1 MDALHRKFTRRVRA
15 LMQQRRLSVNRLAD
29 FSGLGRGGLSEL
41 LAGKSSPT
49 LRTLGRIADALG
61 TSVRDLLPDEEPTRP
76 R

>member
-1 MDALHRKFTRRVRA
+1 MDALHRKLSKRIKA
-15 LMQQRRLSVNRLAD
+15 LMSDKGLSVNRLAD
-29 FSGLGRGGLSEL
+29 FSGIGRGRMSEI

-61 TSVRDLLPDEEPTRP
+61 ASVADLVRDDEQAP